1 MLACARERSGL
12 TSVTM
17 STPRDSLP
25 EPLRAQIE
33 AAALSFAAQIVGAF
47 EKSIGDVT
55 ARLAAQASTA
65 PVRTARPA
73 AKRASKE
80 AAKVAPTQGRA
91 FERRIESALKTSD
104 GMGAEQ
110 LNRALGSTTPD
121 LAPVLQRLMD
131 QGRVGK
137 RGKARGTKYYLV

>member
-1 MLACARERSGL
+1 
-12 TSVTM
+12 M

-55 ARLAAQASTA
+55 TRLAAQSSTA
-65 PVRTARPA
+65 PVSPRAA
-73 AKRASKE
+73 AKRAPK
-80 AAKVAPTQGRA
+80 AAEKVAPKMGKA
-91 FERRIESALKTSD
+91 FDRRIESALKKSD

-110 LNRALGSTTPD
+110 LNRALGSTTAD
-121 LAPVLQRLMD
+121 LAPALQRLMD
-131 QGRVGK
+131 EGRVGK